1 MRVVSRVSAPAPPRT
16 TTGLQSAH
24 SADSRAARQGVG
36 GVGGLAALFT
46 SYICFE
52 NATLNTLNTT
62 LSFKFIVSV
71 TTRCLSEAKAANL
84 SERAKAGRACA

>member
-1 MRVVSRVSAPAPPRT
+1 M
-16 TTGLQSAH
+16 
-24 SADSRAARQGVG
+24 
-36 GVGGLAALFT
+36 F
-46 SYICFE
+46 CFKDFGIWFHILYLLRKCH
-52 NATLNTLNTT
+52 TKHPNTT